1 MTRQT
6 LNPLNPLTRPA
17 GVSADRWD
25 MALAAALA
33 ADPALWDDD
42 QALANT
48 AAAIVESGVAL

>member
-17 GVSADRWD
+17 GVSADRCD
-25 MALAAALA
+25 VARAA
-33 ADPALWDDD
+33 
-42 QALANT
+42 ALANT